1 MKIKEVE
8 ELVGLARSNIRYY
21 ERQGL
26 LHPERDQENSYRE
39 YTEEDIERILQIKTL
54 RMLGLTIADIRQIYA
69 KEVTLSEVMQ
79 ARKKQIL
86 EEEKELAEIRKICDE
101 FIENDIQIDTWDG
114 KIQESDKKFW
124 KERLDEVFDQD
135 RIFEPITKIQLNKR
149 IAKMLMWGYL
159 INIPFTIL
167 IWSFFTDY
175 QGLTGNGIPGR
186 YANIIG
192 QSGMDKYSIHHSR
205 LALILIGCCAV
216 QIICN
221 VIFFITEKVKWQML
235 AFHISSL
242 NLSPILIGLIKF
254 YEDFHL
260 VYCGLYISDGGD
272 GIFAMQAY
280 SIYEA
285 CVFWALLILYVLI
298 IYFISLK
305 WKKMFTK
312 MRYSLVITLI
322 IWIIYAVVIYLFVE
336 HWIPAVGVCG
346 IMLFYI
352 AVSWTTFNID
362 KEKYNRFDSIT
373 TPGRIISP
381 LAAFLRI

>member
-1 MKIKEVE
+1 
-8 ELVGLARSNIRYY
+8 
-21 ERQGL
+21 
-26 LHPERDQENSYRE
+26 
-39 YTEEDIERILQIKTL
+39 
-54 RMLGLTIADIRQIYA
+54 
-69 KEVTLSEVMQ
+69 
-79 ARKKQIL
+79 
-86 EEEKELAEIRKICDE
+86 
-101 FIENDIQIDTWDG
+101 
-114 KIQESDKKFW
+114 
-124 KERLDEVFDQD
+124 
-135 RIFEPITKIQLNKR
+135 
-149 IAKMLMWGYL
+149 
-159 INIPFTIL
+159 
-167 IWSFFTDY
+167 
-175 QGLTGNGIPGR
+175 
-186 YANIIG
+186 
-192 QSGMDKYSIHHSR
+192 
-205 LALILIGCCAV
+205 
-216 QIICN
+216 
-221 VIFFITEKVKWQML
+221 
-235 AFHISSL
+235 
-242 NLSPILIGLIKF
+242 
-254 YEDFHL
+254 
-260 VYCGLYISDGGD
+260 
-272 GIFAMQAY
+272 MQAY